1 MDLQVILI
9 FILALLT
16 INIIIVGVY
25 VIIVLKELRV
35 TIKKSNEVLDNVHS
49 VTNAVSNPI
58 TSLVGIVSGVVEGFK
73 AVKSITSLRDVNKK
87 EDE

>member
-35 TIKKSNEVLDNVHS
+35 TIKKSNEVLDNIHS
-49 VTNAVSNPI
+49 VTNTVVSPI